1 MRIRIPENEELF
13 GTESSSFEAFHYM
26 QSWLKVLTRDFPRR
40 FRFGVVDDIQSMEA
54 SFIYSIIK
62 NFSSVYILATQ
73 NNDYAAIATLIRA
86 IADRIVILKLIYAN
100 KDTMEREYRYYL
112 YILDGMK
119 KRSDLLI
126 DKIGYDGKI
135 SDNEYSTLVK
145 QMQEAKCNTEQVI
158 SFCTQRLNQHEYAK
172 TNPQFHQL
180 VLKNTN
186 WQYKEFGKFGKNGN
200 VAKYKWED
208 LYSLIDNRKTVTSMY
223 STYFSQFVHGL
234 SVGILLGNDHFEN
247 FDALMS
253 VGICLQGIVLD
264 ELKKRFNQDS
274 ALLNNVTFE
283 DLAFISSQLSEE
295 ILIKINASNTKV

>member
-13 GTESSSFEAFHYM
+13 GAGASFFEAFHYI
-26 QSWLKVLTRDFPRR
+26 QLWLKVVTRDFPHR
-40 FRFGVVDDIQSMEA
+40 FRFEAVDDIQSMEA

-100 KDTMEREYRYYL
+100 EDTKEREYRYYL

-119 KRSDLLI
+119 KRLDLLI
-126 DKIGYDGKI
+126 DKIEYDGKI
-135 SDNEYSTLVK
+135 SKAEYSALVK
-145 QMQEAKCNTEQVI
+145 QMQEAKCNTEQII

-172 TNPQFHQL
+172 INPQFHQS

-186 WQYKEFGKFGKNGN
+186 WQYREVGRLGKNGK

-208 LYSLIDNRKTVTSMY
+208 LYLLIDDRKTIISMY

-234 SVGILLGNDHFEN
+234 SLGVLPENDKFEN
-247 FDALMS
+247 IDALMS
-253 VGICLQGIVLD
+253 VGVCLQGIVMN
-264 ELKKRFNQDS
+264 ELKERFNQDS
-274 ALLNNVTFE
+274 SLLSNVTAA
-283 DLAFISSQLSEE
+283 DLALITSQLSEDYRN
-295 ILIKINASNTKV
+295 KIRCKVCEE